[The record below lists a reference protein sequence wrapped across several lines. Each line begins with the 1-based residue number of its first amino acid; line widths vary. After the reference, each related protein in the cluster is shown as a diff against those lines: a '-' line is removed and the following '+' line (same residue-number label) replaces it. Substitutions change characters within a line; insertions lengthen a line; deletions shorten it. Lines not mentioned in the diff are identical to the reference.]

1 MTDGAKP
8 AAMDDLRGF
17 RVLPAP
23 QRARVA
29 AAMREQRVERGA
41 RLFSQGALADRVWAV
56 HAGSVHIVKL
66 GAEGRALIAEVIA
79 PGELFGAV
87 VALEQRPYPASAVS
101 AEASVVWSVP
111 ALLVRELCQLYPA
124 LRAAILEQVTGRLRA
139 AHERLQSVAHE
150 PVDQRLA
157 RLLLTLAD
165 KFGQPRDGLLVVTAT
180 RQELAD
186 MIGTTVETAIRITS
200 RWQRDGIVR
209 GARQE
214 LALADPTA
222 LRAIARGDRPPPR

>member
-56 HAGSVHIVKL
+56 H
-66 GAEGRALIAEVIA
+66 AEVIA